1 MNRNPH
7 QGNLVWQLLKCN
19 ISRSQL
25 TAYTLSNFIGL
36 SIVLTAIQFYLE
48 VSDTLESDDSFISR
62 DYVVVSPKVSG
73 LGSLS
78 GGEPAMFDSTDIAGI
93 ASEPWAWRVGVF
105 TSARFNVD
113 ASLDMNGR
121 GMSTSLFFESVP
133 DEFFDTVP
141 PEWTFDP
148 SNPEIPIVI
157 SKDYLTLYNFG
168 FASTHGLPQLSE
180 GMTGILPLR
189 VSISGRG
196 RQMWIPAR
204 IAGFSSRLNTI
215 AVPEKFM
222 TWANGNF
229 GEGKPVTSRIIVE
242 LSRPGDPAIK
252 EYFDTH
258 SMEMAG
264 DKADSSTM
272 AYFLSV
278 LTAIVIAIGA
288 TISLLAFFILMLS
301 IHLLLQKNRDR
312 LRDLMLLGYK
322 PSQVSGIYYRL
333 TAAINTA
340 VFIGAVAVMLISR
353 GIWHGALEKIG
364 VTGINPWVSIAV
376 GLAITGFITVC
387 NFASIRKRILSYFS

>member
-141 PEWTFDP
+141 PEGTCDP

-222 TWANGNF
+222 TWANDNF
-229 GEGKPVTSRIIVE
+229 DHGLLPVS
-242 LSRPGDPAIK
+242 
-252 EYFDTH
+252 
-258 SMEMAG
+258 
-264 DKADSSTM
+264 ADSHSD
-272 AYFLSV
+272 SHRSNNQPSGV
-278 LTAIVIAIGA
+278 LHPHAQHPPPA
-288 TISLLAFFILMLS
+288 TE
-301 IHLLLQKNRDR
+301 
-312 LRDLMLLGYK
+312 K
-322 PSQVSGIYYRL
+322 PRP
-333 TAAINTA
+333 AP
-340 VFIGAVAVMLISR
+340 R
-353 GIWHGALEKIG
+353 
-364 VTGINPWVSIAV
+364 PDAV
-376 GLAITGFITVC
+376 GLQAVASVRNLLQADSGNQHRSIYRCRGGHAYKPWNLARSIGENRSNRHQSMGKHCRRTGHNGIHHCMQFRLDQETHLKLLLL
-387 NFASIRKRILSYFS
+387 KREKTIDGRSYLSRAPYSEFRVFS

>member
-222 TWANGNF
+222 TWANDNF

-264 DKADSSTM
+264 DKADSST
-272 AYFLSV
+272 
-278 LTAIVIAIGA
+278 
-288 TISLLAFFILMLS
+288 
-301 IHLLLQKNRDR
+301 
-312 LRDLMLLGYK
+312 MLLGYK

-387 NFASIRKRILSYFS
+387 NFALSYFS